1 MLRTRVITAFFLAI
15 VFLGALFWLPKSGWM
30 LFTFSVALVAF
41 WEWSR
46 LAQFS
51 GTKTNIF
58 LAFTFLVGLALLY
71 VFSNDWSAA
80 AAKIIRYAF
89 YAASL
94 FWVFIAPLWLRYGWR
109 PKNVWVLAATGWLVI
124 FPIWFAM
131 MELRGQGPWTLLG
144 LMALV
149 WIADTAAYFAG
160 RTFGKHKLAPS
171 ISPGKTWEGVA
182 GAVIGALIYVTVLLW
197 LAAERGEGRLDSIVA
212 SWPVVM
218 VACLILVALSITGD
232 LFESWM
238 KRGAGLKDSSNLLP
252 GHGGV
257 LDRLDALTSTLPVAP
272 IIFIVAKGF
281 TNP

>member
-15 VFLGALFWLPKSGWM
+15 VFLGALFWLPQSGWM
-30 LFTFSVALVAF
+30 LFTFAVALVAF

-51 GTKTNIF
+51 GTKANFF
-58 LAFTFLVGLALLY
+58 LVLTFLVGLALLY
-71 VFSNDWSAA
+71 AFSSDSAA
-80 AAKIIRYAF
+80 TAAKIIHFAF
-89 YAASL
+89 LAASL
-94 FWVFIAPLWLRYGWR
+94 FWVFVAPLWLRYGWR
-109 PKNVWVLAATGWLVI
+109 PKNVLVLAATGWLVI
-124 FPIWFAM
+124 FPTWFAM

-182 GAVIGALIYVTVLLW
+182 GAVIGVLIYVTVLLW
-197 LAAERGEGRLDSIVA
+197 LAAERSEGRLDSIVA

-218 VACLILVALSITGD
+218 VGCLILVALSITGD

-272 IIFIVAKGF
+272 IIFIVAMRL